1 MSGCWSGRGVGK
13 VVTGSA
19 HAPAPPRPPGS
30 RWRVGGTPIRFAA
43 TTPHSSDSVPQTP
56 CSGRLSAD
64 TRDHGNRP
72 PSRPDAGCTALST
85 GVSLQVIDALV
96 LAAARRLLRPA
107 EALPL
112 KMVRSL
118 AYFLPVIEEVREL
131 EQFLQNSR

>member
-1 MSGCWSGRGVGK
+1 M
-13 VVTGSA
+13 
-19 HAPAPPRPPGS
+19 
-30 RWRVGGTPIRFAA
+30 
-43 TTPHSSDSVPQTP
+43 
-56 CSGRLSAD
+56 
-64 TRDHGNRP
+64 
-72 PSRPDAGCTALST
+72 
-85 GVSLQVIDALV
+85 SLQVIDALV